1 MVLRFFW
8 ISWPKRHI
16 GHTSEQY
23 VPKCFAND
31 LFFLAPLLSF
41 HEMISF
47 IELEALHNKQLCKHK
62 TRPIEAEKKL
72 QWYRLWK
79 FTEQNRLFGNG
90 CVQQKRE
97 WGKCVLSE
105 STNHDPDQW
114 NVITQQIAPGPFSRA
129 NEEELIRVLLVRK
142 GNVFDDYVMYTVY
155 MYI

>member
-23 VPKCFAND
+23 VPKCFAKD

-62 TRPIEAEKKL
+62 TRPIEAEKNYNDIDYQSL
-72 QWYRLWK
+72 L
-79 FTEQNRLFGNG
+79 NRIDSLAMAVCRKRGN
-90 CVQQKRE
+90 E
-97 WGKCVLSE
+97 
-105 STNHDPDQW
+105 
-114 NVITQQIAPGPFSRA
+114 
-129 NEEELIRVLLVRK
+129 
-142 GNVFDDYVMYTVY
+142 GNVCCLNPQIMIQTNETLLPNKLPQGHSHAQTRRNWFGFCWYAKGMCSMTMYTVY